1 MPPEGNHTGERVAP
15 KVRQEI
21 VKLLAQEK
29 SANHIAKKLYVSRHT
44 VGAIKEIEAQSIA
57 QRKQTLTNSFL
68 RIAEAGA
75 EQIEE
80 QLAEGKISANLLV
93 PVTGMATDKILAL
106 SGDPSMIIR
115 HEHDHRH
122 IHVDLAQDFDGFLS
136 ELPAS
141 NHEAKAL
148 PVLELEEADT
158 CAPEEREGY
167 PISKTETQ
175 PSPYYGQVPDSIDP
189 YPWPDTDTPKSNQNT
204 PGNTPGNTSP
214 TSDTEK

>member
-21 VKLLAQEK
+21 VKLLAQDK

-44 VGAIKEIEAQSIA
+44 VGAIKVIEAQSIA
-57 QRKQTLTNSFL
+57 QRKQTLTSSFL

-106 SGDPSMIIR
+106 SGDPSIIIR

-122 IHVDLAQDFDGFLS
+122 IHVDLANDFDSFLS
-136 ELPAS
+136 ELPAT

-148 PVLELEEADT
+148 PVLDAEESVS
-158 CAPEEREGY
+158 CAPKEQKNNLQLPVELTTITDINGSVHSVEILG
-167 PISKTETQ
+167 SQ
-175 PSPYYGQVPDSIDP
+175 VFNSPCNASPEP
-189 YPWPDTDTPKSNQNT
+189 ATP
-204 PGNTPGNTSP
+204 
-214 TSDTEK
+214 